1 MKIMK
6 DRQNAH
12 DIIRSSRISYRS
24 IQIAATMDQ
33 QNKHEVARR
42 GAWGG
47 PDFRRN
53 LPIRIG
59 LGGRLTVDSVMFHFA
74 IIRIHL
80 ILRAPSGGT
89 SWFWPFVILLG
100 GPIF

>member
-6 DRQNAH
+6 GRQNAH
-12 DIIRSSRISYRS
+12 DIIRSSRISSRT

-33 QNKHEVARR
+33 QNKHEVATR
-42 GAWGG
+42 GAWGA
-47 PDFRRN
+47 DFRRN

-59 LGGRLTVDSVMFHFA
+59 LGGRLTVDSVMLHFA
-74 IIRIHL
+74 IIRILL
-80 ILRAPSGGT
+80 IRRAPSGVT
-89 SWFWPFVILLG
+89 PWLWPFSILLG